1 MRSQGQLLQ
10 RLWTESTLR
19 GSAQKALMD
28 GVKAKDGASKGPK
41 ALGTWK
47 SSLLEWVTLIG
58 TPYSD
63 ILAVFCIEVI
73 FQTKEFI

>member
-1 MRSQGQLLQ
+1 
-10 RLWTESTLR
+10 
-19 GSAQKALMD
+19 MD

-47 SSLLEWVTLIG
+47 SPLLKRVTPIG

-63 ILAVFCIEVI
+63 ILVMFCIEVI
-73 FQTKEFI
+73 FQQRSLFKNIKRGQELF

>member
-1 MRSQGQLLQ
+1 
-10 RLWTESTLR
+10 
-19 GSAQKALMD
+19 MD

-47 SSLLEWVTLIG
+47 SPLLELVTPIG

-63 ILAVFCIEVI
+63 ILAMFCIEVI
-73 FQTKEFI
+73 FQQMSLFKNIKRGQELF